1 MENKLNRRLKKG
13 GSIVVGIYVFYA
25 ALLLLFARDHFP
37 LMPYGIVFG
46 AGLVEQVRIPDR
58 TACVPRL

>member
-46 AGLVEQVRIPDR
+46 AGLV
-58 TACVPRL
+58 ALLA